1 MTMKPRTNDPG
12 VEGPA
17 PEWVGALMPHQRYA
31 EILDEIKKLQEEAEQ
46 SKEAAKQAESMGRL
60 LWQTGH
66 PLAETVRDVFRGV
79 GLHAEL
85 TPPGSAH
92 DVTVSLDDQKRLLV
106 QVTGTQER
114 VTKSSPKVRRAFDAA
129 QDIVGD
135 DDRLVLAANVYRE
148 RPVADREWLDP
159 APADALMIITGLGA
173 VFVTT
178 VTLFRIWKM
187 STKNPA
193 AALEYLRQMHDAPA
207 GLFALEGAP
216 TAEQPSAEKAE
227 SHPEGSPRF
236 LKRLVGAW

>member
-12 VEGPA
+12 EEGPA
-17 PEWVGALMPHQRYA
+17 PDWVGALMPHQRYA

-46 SKEAAKQAESMGRL
+46 FKEAARQAESMGRL

-85 TPPGSAH
+85 TQPGSAH
-92 DVTVSLDDQKRLLV
+92 DITVTLDDQKQLLV
-106 QVTGTQER
+106 QVTGTHEK
-114 VTKSSPKVRRAFDAA
+114 VTKNSPKVRRAFDAA

-148 RPVADREWLDP
+148 RPVVDREWLDP
-159 APADALMIITGLGA
+159 ATADALMIITGLGA

-187 STKNPA
+187 STKSPE
-193 AALEYLRQMHDAPA
+193 AALEYLHQMHDAPA

-216 TAEQPSAEKAE
+216 TTEQPSAEKAE